1 MYSVLYA
8 PTPNGHKITLMLEA
22 LAVPYRLIPINIVKG
37 DQFLSSFLRISPNN
51 RMPALIDHDTGISV
65 FESGAILTYLA
76 EKHERFLPASG
87 APRYAVLQWLFW
99 QMGGLGPMAG
109 QANHFNRFA
118 PEQIPY
124 AMKRYTEETARLY
137 GVLDRQLQDHD
148 YVTGDYSIAD
158 MAIFP
163 WVQIHEMQQQDMA
176 KFPNVSRFIA
186 TMEARP
192 DVARALAKAG
202 EFDWSAGFTDEQLR
216 ARMDEAGRT

>member
-1 MYSVLYA
+1 
-8 PTPNGHKITLMLEA
+8 
-22 LAVPYRLIPINIVKG
+22 
-37 DQFLSSFLRISPNN
+37 
-51 RMPALIDHDTGISV
+51 
-65 FESGAILTYLA
+65 
-76 EKHERFLPASG
+76 
-87 APRYAVLQWLFW
+87 
-99 QMGGLGPMAG
+99 
-109 QANHFNRFA
+109 
-118 PEQIPY
+118 
-124 AMKRYTEETARLY
+124 MKRYTEETARLY